1 MSAELSPPKAKR
13 RGTKRPNVAFSDDDN
28 DTNDGARDYPHS
40 PKRAR
45 IHSTEPDTATDHHLP
60 QHSPESSPNVGRS
73 DVAATKKSRKRKP
86 SARFVDEDDDYDVN
100 IEDDDDELL
109 KTASAIP
116 DGFDDDEEF
125 IDDDEDAPV
134 RGSKKGK
141 TKGAKAAGKGKGKTK
156 AKSEVKEVKMKDERK
171 IIPKPI
177 PSAAQPPSSKRP
189 KVPGTGDAPGGGD
202 SATTQLMKDDH
213 PTQAPKKKLPTIKKN
228 KELGAAGPSTP
239 SVAKSTSSA
248 PTAPKD
254 EFSLTNTLTPASRK
268 PPLVSGGD
276 LDLSNSSVYSSLFK
290 PTANTP
296 RTASNRDAERRK
308 ELNKLREEARA
319 KRELEANYHFD
330 LQGDMEK
337 ILRFED
343 RLRSIRSPTV
353 YPNVLGAKWKEQWER
368 DKRHRVQP
376 TSRDVDGGREEG
388 EM

>member
-1 MSAELSPPKAKR
+1 MSAELSQPKAKR
-13 RGTKRPNVAFSDDDN
+13 RSTKRANVAFSDDNNESD
-28 DTNDGARDYPHS
+28 DGAREYPHS

-45 IHSTEPDTATDHHLP
+45 IHSAEPDTATDHHLR
-60 QHSPESSPNVGRS
+60 QHSLESSPNVGRS
-73 DVAATKKSRKRKP
+73 DAAATKKSRKRKP

-109 KTASAIP
+109 KANSAIP

-125 IDDDEDAPV
+125 IDDDEDAPMK
-134 RGSKKGK
+134 GSKKGK
-141 TKGAKAAGKGKGKTK
+141 TKGIKVAGKGKDKTK
-156 AKSEVKEVKMKDERK
+156 AKSEVKDIKMKDERK
-171 IIPKPI
+171 TISKLV
-177 PSAAQPPSSKRP
+177 PSAAQPPSSKRS
-189 KVPGTGDAPGGGD
+189 KVQGTGDAPGGGD
-202 SATTQLMKDDH
+202 NVTPQLMKDDY

-228 KELGAAGPSTP
+228 RELGAAGPSTP
-239 SVAKSTSSA
+239 SVAKSLSAA

-296 RTASNRDAERRK
+296 RTASNRDTERRK

-319 KRELEANYHFD
+319 KRELDVNYHFD

-368 DKRHRVQP
+368 DKRHHVQ
-376 TSRDVDGGREEG
+376 TASRDVDGGCEEG

>member
-1 MSAELSPPKAKR
+1 M
-13 RGTKRPNVAFSDDDN
+13 AFSDEEHESDG
-28 DTNDGARDYPHS
+28 GARNYPPS
-40 PKRAR
+40 PKRTR
-45 IHSTEPDTATDHHLP
+45 IHSAEPDTVTDPHLR

-73 DVAATKKSRKRKP
+73 DAAATKKSRKRKP
-86 SARFVDEDDDYDVN
+86 STRFVDEDDDYDVN
-100 IEDDDDELL
+100 IEDEDDELL
-109 KTASAIP
+109 KTTAAIA
-116 DGFDDDEEF
+116 DGFDDDDEF
-125 IDDDEDAPV
+125 IDDDDEAHMK
-134 RGSKKGK
+134 GSKKGK
-141 TKGAKAAGKGKGKTK
+141 TKGVKAAGKGKGKTK
-156 AKSEVKEVKMKDERK
+156 AKPEVKEIKMKDERK
-171 IIPKPI
+171 IPKPAL
-177 PSAAQPPSSKRP
+177 PAPQPPSSKRL
-189 KVPGTGDAPGGGD
+189 KVQDAGDTPGGD
-202 SATTQLMKDDH
+202 SQLMKDDH
-213 PTQAPKKKLPTIKKN
+213 ATQAPKKKLPTIKKN

-239 SVAKSTSSA
+239 SVAKSVSSVS
-248 PTAPKD
+248 TAPKD

-290 PTANTP
+290 PATNTP

-308 ELNKLREEARA
+308 ELNKMREEARA

-368 DKRHRVQP
+368 DKRHRVQTP
-376 TSRDVDGGREEG
+376 SRDVDGGREEG